1 MHERTPVQAQGNPA
15 VAAAPV
21 GWRRRPESAL
31 SDGTRT
37 RRVMAVHNTAMS
49 ETPSPLAKALA
60 FAGDKILVLAVVVA
74 VAIGAY
80 MARSAAAEKAVT
92 LPAPAFDP
100 PAASGPRTAV
110 FAGGCFWGVQAV
122 FQHTRGVLNAVSG
135 YAGGPKESAN
145 YEAVTSGTTGH
156 AESVQVTYD
165 PQQVSY
171 GKLLQVYFSVAHDPT
186 QLDRQGPDAGP
197 QYRSAIFHADEAQK
211 QVAQR
216 YIAQLEA
223 ARAFP
228 KKIVTQLAPL
238 AAFYP
243 AEEYHQD
250 YATRNPHS
258 AYIVAFDLPKIE
270 NLKKVMP
277 EVYRAEPVLVARR

>member
-1 MHERTPVQAQGNPA
+1 MSEPLSSAA
-15 VAAAPV
+15 KAAAF
-21 GWRRRPESAL
+21 L
-31 SDGTRT
+31 
-37 RRVMAVHNTAMS
+37 
-49 ETPSPLAKALA
+49 
-60 FAGDKILVLAVVVA
+60 GDKILAVAVVAAVA
-74 VAIGAY
+74 VGAY
-80 MARSAAAEKAVT
+80 MASSAAAEKAVQ
-92 LPAPAFDP
+92 LPAPAFDL
-100 PAASGPRTAV
+100 PAGDGPRTAV

-122 FQHTRGVLNAVSG
+122 FQHTKGVLGAVSG
-135 YAGGPKESAN
+135 YAGDTKETAN

-165 PQQVSY
+165 PKQVSY
-171 GKLLQVYFSVAHDPT
+171 GKLLQIYFSVAHDPT

-197 QYRSAIFHADEAQK
+197 QYRSALFHADEGQK

-228 KKIVTQLAPL
+228 KQIVTQLAPL

-243 AEEYHQD
+243 AEGYHQD

-258 AYIVAFDLPKIE
+258 AYIIAFDRPKID
-270 NLKKVMP
+270 NLRKLMP
-277 EVYRAEPVLVARR
+277 EVFREQPVLVADRKS